1 MNLKQPLILASA
13 SPRRRELLSTLGLDF
28 EVKVPDVDES
38 LRAGESPKEY
48 VERLAKMKA
57 AAVSADGSIV
67 IAADTVV
74 VRDDVILG
82 KPEDAEEA
90 KAMLRSLSGR
100 SHKVITGVCV
110 QNTEGCVVFSIGTVV
125 TFRALDEEEIG
136 MYVKSGEP
144 LDKAGAYAI
153 QGKAA
158 SMVTSINGSYTNVV
172 GLPLSAIYKTL
183 IFVSLNCQV

>member
-13 SPRRRELLSTLGLDF
+13 SPRRRELLSTLDLDF

-74 VRDDVILG
+74 VCDDVILG

>member
-13 SPRRRELLSTLGLDF
+13 SPRRRELLSTLGLQF
-28 EVKVPDVDES
+28 EVKSPDVDES
-38 LRAGESPKEY
+38 LRAGELAKQY

-57 AAVSADGSIV
+57 NAVSQTGSIV

-82 KPEDAEEA
+82 KPQDAEDA

-110 QNTEGCVVFSIGTVV
+110 QNSLACVVCSVGTIVA
-125 TFRALDEEEIG
+125 FRELHEEEVV

-153 QGKAA
+153 QGNAA
-158 SMVTSINGSYTNVV
+158 SMVSSIEGSYTNIV
-172 GLPLSAIYKTL
+172 GLPLSVIYKIL
-183 IFVSLNCQV
+183 ISFH